1 MEKDKMEL
9 DAKAHVMA
17 SDPMSQEQS
26 QAPPPATPPPT
37 KDGSPSSIAV
47 PNDPSSKDPQEDHL
61 KMEGEAQEDVDDA
74 KSDSSNAQYFDIHD
88 DGIASP
94 IEALNNYS
102 PGGFHPVHLGDI
114 LGPLSDPSRF
124 RVLHKLGHGGF
135 GTVWLCRDTKDGK
148 PKALKILSGH
158 SSKNAAKECPDLKA
172 LQLLTGSVS
181 HEEGLSC
188 SQAAQTHKTAQDLLR
203 NHHIALPSEHFWLP
217 YRPNGSHL
225 CLITPFL
232 GPSLE
237 GFATAYGHVTD
248 LVKHVCFQLV
258 EAMHFMHQ
266 KGLCHGDFR
275 PANILLCL
283 KEDVDKMSDEEL
295 VEALG
300 GVEVAKLTRTPGG
313 NTPTEGDNQEEK
325 EWPKEFPRYFVG
337 QADMTNLI
345 RGGWCS
351 PSVAVIDFGV
361 SYPVNEPPSKG
372 SGIPLGYAPP
382 EEVIMGKDKHDKEE
396 TLIRLGPKSD
406 IWSLG
411 VTISEL
417 ALDYLLLAES
427 SHDKWDGVTNMEMF
441 MGPIP
446 EPFRSTVR
454 ARYKETWGDNGTI
467 LQDVDMVIDPKTG
480 ETVLSP
486 LSFSIKWWRQR
497 RKYTKEET
505 GYEDPICSRMA
516 IGLRTLHTTRSGADS
531 EAQWAKDKTRLPAYT
546 WEQPQEKEEVELDD
560 DRLIKK
566 FDDIEVFSDLLTSI
580 FKWLPEDR
588 ASTADILAHPWFEG
602 RYASKQIWTPG
613 GLVSRLSQ
621 GTFSIVKLI
630 TGFPHKVGKFF
641 FAAFSRLF
649 GVFANPLWFLHGGR
663 ARIARLRDLES
674 Q

>member
-1 MEKDKMEL
+1 
-9 DAKAHVMA
+9 
-17 SDPMSQEQS
+17 MSQEQS
-26 QAPPPATPPPT
+26 LARPPATPPPT
-37 KDGSPSSIAV
+37 KDDSPSSSIAV
-47 PNDPSSKDPQEDHL
+47 PNNPSLKDPQEDHL

-88 DGIASP
+88 DDIASP
-94 IEALNNYS
+94 IEALNHYS
-102 PGGFHPVHLGDI
+102 PGGYHPVHLGDT
-114 LGPLSDPSRF
+114 LGSLSDPSRF
-124 RVLHKLGHGGF
+124 RVLHKLGHGSS
-135 GTVWLCRDTKDGK
+135 GTVWLCRDTIDGK

-158 SSKNAAKECPDLKA
+158 SSENAAKECPDFKA
-172 LQLLTGSVS
+172 LQLLTGSLS
-181 HEEGLSC
+181 HEEGLSF

-232 GPSLE
+232 GPNLE

-300 GVEVAKLTRTPGG
+300 GVEMAKLTRTPGG
-313 NTPTEGDNQEEK
+313 NTPTEGDKQEEK
-325 EWPKEFPRYFVG
+325 EWPKELPRYFVG
-337 QADMTNLI
+337 QADMTKLI
-345 RGGWCS
+345 SGGWCS
-351 PSVAVIDFGV
+351 SSVAVIDFGV

-382 EEVIMGKDKHDKEE
+382 EEVIMGKDKHDKEA
-396 TLIRLGPKSD
+396 TLIKLGPKSD

-427 SHDKWDGVTNMEMF
+427 AHDKLDGVANMEMF

-446 EPFRSTVR
+446 EPFRSAFR
-454 ARYKETWGDNGTI
+454 AWYKEIWADNGTA
-467 LQDVDMVIDPKTG
+467 LQDVDMVTDPETG
-480 ETVLSP
+480 EAVLSP
-486 LSFSIKWWRQR
+486 LSFSIKWWRER

-505 GYEDPICSRMA
+505 GYEDPIGSRMA
-516 IGLRTLHTTRSGADS
+516 KGLITVHTTTSGADS
-531 EAQWAKDKTRLPAYT
+531 EAEWAKDKTRLPAYT
-546 WEQPQEKEEVELDD
+546 WEQPQKKEEVELEDD
-560 DRLIKK
+560 VLIKK
-566 FDDIEVFSDLLTSI
+566 FDDIEVFSDLLMSI

-588 ASTADILAHPWFEG
+588 ASTADILVHPWFEG
-602 RYASKQIWTPG
+602 RYASTQNAKPQ

-621 GTFSIVKLI
+621 GTFGLI
-630 TGFPHKVGKFF
+630 SFMLGVPFKARKFF
-641 FAAFSRLF
+641 FSAFSRLF
-649 GVFANPLWFLHGGR
+649 GIFANPLCFLLGGR
-663 ARIARLRDLES
+663 ARIARLRDLEA